1 MKLPRAN
8 GTVRFPYVSGLNLV
22 GSGVRNETLIFFW
35 DQVSHFVNYH
45 KHIFVCNAQN
55 TVVHCIKHAVRNI
68 ILMVTQ
74 GLHYFRWLGISHE
87 CGGL

>member
-55 TVVHCIKHAVRNI
+55 TVVHYIKRAFHNI
-68 ILMVTQ
+68 IF
-74 GLHYFRWLGISHE
+74 GLRWELKYFR
-87 CGGL
+87 